1 MTFRAPQHTVSGV
14 AVMQEVQSRVYR
26 TVIEAE
32 ALSRRCMA
40 DDGCQHHHQPGWVSC
55 QLAQMRQ
62 HAPVITI
69 AQPWLR
75 IACLR

>member
-32 ALSRRCMA
+32 ALSRR
-40 DDGCQHHHQPGWVSC
+40 
-55 QLAQMRQ
+55 
-62 HAPVITI
+62 
-69 AQPWLR
+69 
-75 IACLR
+75 